1 MSARSVRLG
10 RLGVIVMASIAV
22 GLGAAS
28 PVSAAPALA
37 APSVDTS
44 GLPDPGDAG
53 PHAVTVTEYNDGD
66 TAFTPPGFPGPVEV
80 RASVHYPSGLAGGKR
95 PLVVLVHGRH
105 STCYSGGSSFIEW
118 PCSGS
123 RQTIPSFQGYD
134 YVAEN
139 LASWGYIV
147 VSISTNGINARD
159 NNVGDIGML
168 ARAQL
173 IQKHL
178 DKWQTFSTTGG
189 SPFGSLFVG
198 KVDLQNIGTM
208 GHSRGGEGVAR
219 HFVLNQSLGS
229 PYGIRAV
236 LPLAATN
243 FNRVLVD
250 DVALSVI
257 LPYCDGDV
265 SDLQG
270 VRFYDDA
277 LYTSPNDAS
286 AKYVQEVLGANHNH
300 FNTIWTP
307 GGWPA
312 GTFDDSNCTSEN
324 LTAQQQRDVGEAYIA
339 GFFRLELGG
348 VGGEPAFKAYFD
360 GTTVEPG
367 SIEPAD
373 VHTSYHAR
381 SASRRDVNIYKVNA
395 DLSTNELGGA
405 VKKKKVTPFD
415 LCGGEVPQPLHC
427 LAASDW
433 QQPHTADG
441 FKRGLSQLRYGW
453 TSRKAQMSNAVPQ
466 ASSDV
471 SGFAALTFRIA
482 RNFADARN
490 PDGQVPDFNVMLR
503 DRGGARKS
511 IKVSAWSDA
520 LFAQPAIG
528 TDTPKLVLN
537 TVRIPLSAFTG
548 IDLTD
553 VSKIT
558 FKHSVKRSGSV
569 LTTDLAFTDVI

>member
-1 MSARSVRLG
+1 M
-10 RLGVIVMASIAV
+10 
-22 GLGAAS
+22 
-28 PVSAAPALA
+28 
-37 APSVDTS
+37 
-44 GLPDPGDAG
+44 
-53 PHAVTVTEYNDGD
+53 
-66 TAFTPPGFPGPVEV
+66 
-80 RASVHYPSGLAGGKR
+80 HYPTGLAGGER
-95 PLVVLVHGRH
+95 PLIVLMHGRH
-105 STCYSGGSSFIEW
+105 NTCYSGSSSFIEW

-123 RQTIPSFQGYD
+123 RQTIPSFQGYN
-134 YVAEN
+134 YLAEN

-147 VSISTNGINARD
+147 VSVSANGINARD
-159 NNVGDIGML
+159 NNVGDLGML

-178 DKWQTFSTTGG
+178 DKWQTFSTVGG
-189 SPFGSLFVG
+189 SPFGTLFVG
-198 KVDLQNIGTM
+198 KVDLDNIGTM

-229 PYGIRAV
+229 PYGVKAV

-243 FNRVLVD
+243 FNRSLVD

-312 GTFDDSNCTSEN
+312 GTFDDTNCTSQN
-324 LTAQQQRDVGEAYIA
+324 LTAAQQRAVGEAYMA

-348 VGGEPAFKAYFD
+348 AGGEPAFKAYFD
-360 GTTVEPG
+360 GTNVEPA

-373 VHTSYHAR
+373 VHTSYHAPA
-381 SASRRDVNIYKVNA
+381 ASRRDVNIYKVNA
-395 DLSTNELGGA
+395 DLSTNELRGA
-405 VKKKKVTPFD
+405 VKKKKATPFD
-415 LCGGEVPQPLHC
+415 LCGGELPQPLHC
-427 LAASDW
+427 LPVSDW

-441 FKRGLSQLRYGW
+441 WKRGLSQLRYGW
-453 TSRKAQMSNAVPQ
+453 TSKKAQVSNAVPGR
-466 ASSDV
+466 SGDV
-471 SGFAALTFRIA
+471 SDFATLTFRIA

-490 PDGQVPDFNVMLR
+490 PDGQVPDFNVMLT
-503 DRGGARKS
+503 DRSGGKKS
-511 IKVSAWSDA
+511 IKVSAFSDA
-520 LFAQPAIG
+520 LFAQP
-528 TDTPKLVLN
+528 
-537 TVRIPLSAFTG
+537 RSAPT
-548 IDLTD
+548 
-553 VSKIT
+553 
-558 FKHSVKRSGSV
+558 HRSWCSTRCGSRCRRSPGS
-569 LTTDLAFTDVI
+569 T